1 MGDPD
6 TRENNSW
13 RGLSLFAIDGSTL
26 RVADSDE
33 NREHYGLVN
42 AGDRG
47 TSGYPL
53 VRINSLLAIRSR
65 LVLGAEIGPYAK
77 SEHELSTYLW
87 TRIPDNSLTI
97 LDKAYAAAKF
107 FVVLQRA
114 GSNRHWMVRAKNNM
128 KWKVL

>member
-1 MGDPD
+1 
-6 TRENNSW
+6 
-13 RGLSLFAIDGSTL
+13 
-26 RVADSDE
+26 
-33 NREHYGLVN
+33 VN